1 MTNANT
7 MELGLIVKDAKV
19 VVSSKVVAEL
29 FEKDHDRVLKDIDEV
44 VRKCTSDF
52 GRANFDF
59 VYKTLPNGVQI
70 QSQRVE
76 ILMTRDG
83 FTFLVMGYTGER
95 AMRFK
100 EAYIN
105 AFNMMERKLASGEL
119 ALAKFNIP
127 RDLGEALI
135 LAGNIE
141 LERKRLEYRLENAKA
156 KIEHDAPKL
165 ATFDAHYPN
174 GKYTPLTAFARTLDG
189 VNTMLIKKSL
199 ARCGYLYQTPNTGK
213 YRVYAQYRGIDNLF
227 VEKHDEMY
235 DQYQIYV
242 TNKGMQVIT
251 KLYNA
256 EKLFMLKRF
265 AA

>member
-1 MTNANT
+1 MTNENT

-19 VVSSKVVAEL
+19 VVSSRMVAQV
-29 FEKDHDRVLKDIDEV
+29 FEKRHDNVIKDIRELGCS
-44 VRKCTSDF
+44 KEF
-52 GRANFDF
+52 GRLNFEA
-59 VYKTLPNGVQI
+59 VYKTINGAQIGTDVQ
-70 QSQRVE
+70 E
-76 ILMTRDG
+76 FLMTRDG
-83 FTFLVMGYTGER
+83 FTFLAMGYNGER
-95 AMRFK
+95 AARFK

-165 ATFDAHYPN
+165 ATFDAHYPD
-174 GKYTPLTAFARTLDG
+174 GKYTLITDFARTLDG
-189 VNTMLIKKSL
+189 VNSTAIKKSL
-199 ARCGYLYQTPNTGK
+199 KNNGYFYISASGR
-213 YRVYAQYRGIDNLF
+213 YRPYAQYRGIDSMF
-227 VEKHDEMY
+227 IEKHDSMY
-235 DQYQIYV
+235 DQYQIFV
-242 TNKGMQVIT
+242 TNKGMQLIV
-251 KLYNA
+251 
-256 EKLFMLKRF
+256 KLFNEGKLIMLKRF

>member
-1 MTNANT
+1 MTNENT
-7 MELGLIVKDAKV
+7 NELGIIVKDAKV
-19 VVSSKVVAEL
+19 VVSSKMVAEL
-29 FEKDHDRVLKDIDEV
+29 IEKDHDRVLKDIDEV

-95 AMRFK
+95 AARFK

-119 ALAKFNIP
+119 ALTKFNIP
-127 RDLGEALI
+127 KDLGEALI

-156 KIEHDAPKL
+156 KIEHDAPKVE
-165 ATFDAHYPN
+165 TFDAHYPD
-174 GKYTPLTAFARTLDG
+174 GKLTSITDFARTLDG

-199 ARCGYLYQTPNTGK
+199 TVLGYLYQTPNAGK
-213 YRVYAQYRGIDNLF
+213 YRVYAAYRGIDNLF
-227 VEKHDEMY
+227 VEKHNPAY
-235 DQYQIYV
+235 DVYTIYL
-242 TNKGMQVIT
+242 TNKGAQHVT
-251 KLYNA
+251 KLAN
-256 EKLFMLKRF
+256 EGKLAMLKRNV
-265 AA
+265 A